1 MALEK
6 INVAKMKECFRHD
19 KSQSLVYL
27 TVSLVN
33 LTSFWPDC
41 KYMSIHL
48 LFEMIGKWTSLRTGD
63 IDPYSDL
70 LPQPVTVPVLPTNKL
85 LVDGKQIGIIFGCKD
100 KANDR
105 LFFFADLPLMNLIF
119 LTNDTAQKRKV

>member
-1 MALEK
+1 MLGLRGGFWSRCETTFK
-6 INVAKMKECFRHD
+6 FDHITR
-19 KSQSLVYL
+19 L
-27 TVSLVN
+27 TIVD

-41 KYMSIHL
+41 RYMSIHL

-100 KANDR
+100 KADDS
-105 LFFFADLPLMNLIF
+105 FFSDFTIYESF
-119 LTNDTAQKRKV
+119 F